1 MKNKD
6 NNKKLNYKLIIIRI
20 ILSILILINFI
31 TIFGFS
37 EQNGEQ
43 STGLSRSIT
52 LSVLNT
58 FGDYNEPL
66 TEEQETQVLNV
77 EHIIRKLAHFTIY
90 TILGILLMS
99 LAETFDFTNKKRL
112 LLSVLIGFLY
122 ASLDEFHQSYTPGR
136 TPLFIDVIIDTLGVI
151 VGSLFVLICI
161 KIIQNKRNKKIKE
174 ETKTNVVANDKT

>member
-1 MKNKD
+1 MKNKEKS
-6 NNKKLNYKLIIIRI
+6 KKLDYKLIIIRI

-31 TIFGFS
+31 TIFSFS

-43 STGLSRSIT
+43 STNLSRNIT
-52 LSVLNT
+52 LDVLNT

-66 TEEQETQVLNV
+66 TEKQEAQVLNV

-112 LLSVLIGFLY
+112 LLSVLIGLLY
-122 ASLDEFHQSYTPGR
+122 ACLDEFHQSFTPGR
-136 TPLFIDVIIDTLGVI
+136 TPLITDVLIDTSGVI
-151 VGSLFVLICI
+151 VGSLIVLICV
-161 KIIQNKRNKKIKE
+161 KIIQNKRKKKMKK
-174 ETKTNVVANDKT
+174 ETKANVVANDKI

>member
-1 MKNKD
+1 ME
-6 NNKKLNYKLIIIRI
+6 NKKESKKTNYKLIIIRI

-58 FGDYNEPL
+58 FDDYNEPL
-66 TEEQETQVLNV
+66 TETQEAQVLNV

-90 TILGILLMS
+90 TILGLLLMS
-99 LAETFDFTNKKRL
+99 LTETFDFTNKKRL

-122 ASLDEFHQSYTPGR
+122 ACLDEFHQSFTPGR
-136 TPLFIDVIIDTLGVI
+136 TPLFTDVFIDTLGVI
-151 VGSLFVLICI
+151 VGSLIVLICV
-161 KIIQNKRNKKIKE
+161 KIIQNKRNKKLKKE
-174 ETKTNVVANDKT
+174 IKTNVVANDKT

>member
-1 MKNKD
+1 ME
-6 NNKKLNYKLIIIRI
+6 NKKESKKTNYKLIIIRI

-58 FGDYNEPL
+58 FDDYNEPL
-66 TEEQETQVLNV
+66 TETQEAQVLNV

-90 TILGILLMS
+90 TILGLLLMS
-99 LAETFDFTNKKRL
+99 LTETFDFTNKKRL
-112 LLSVLIGFLY
+112 LLSVLI
-122 ASLDEFHQSYTPGR
+122 
-136 TPLFIDVIIDTLGVI
+136 
-151 VGSLFVLICI
+151 
-161 KIIQNKRNKKIKE
+161 
-174 ETKTNVVANDKT
+174 

>member
-1 MKNKD
+1 ME
-6 NNKKLNYKLIIIRI
+6 NKKESKKTNYKLIIIRI

-58 FGDYNEPL
+58 FDDYNEPL
-66 TEEQETQVLNV
+66 TETQEAQVLNV

-90 TILGILLMS
+90 TILGLLLMS
-99 LAETFDFTNKKRL
+99 LTETFDFTNKKRL

-122 ASLDEFHQSYTPGR
+122 ACLDEFHQSFTPGR
-136 TPLFIDVIIDTLGVI
+136 TPLFTDVLIDMLGVI
-151 VGSLFVLICI
+151 VGSLIVLICV
-161 KIIQNKRNKKIKE
+161 KIIQNKRNKKLMKE
-174 ETKTNVVANDKT
+174 IKTNVVANDKT

>member
-1 MKNKD
+1 ME
-6 NNKKLNYKLIIIRI
+6 NKKESKKTNYKLIIIRI

-52 LSVLNT
+52 LGVLNT
-58 FGDYNEPL
+58 FDDYNEPL
-66 TEEQETQVLNV
+66 TEKQEAQVLNV

-90 TILGILLMS
+90 TILGLLLMS

-112 LLSVLIGFLY
+112 FLSVLIGFLY
-122 ASLDEFHQSYTPGR
+122 ACLDEFHQSFTPGR
-136 TPLFIDVIIDTLGVI
+136 TPLFTDVLIDMLGVI
-151 VGSLFVLICI
+151 VGSLIVLICV
-161 KIIQNKRNKKIKE
+161 KIIQNKRNKKLMKE
-174 ETKTNVVANDKT
+174 IKTNVVANDKT